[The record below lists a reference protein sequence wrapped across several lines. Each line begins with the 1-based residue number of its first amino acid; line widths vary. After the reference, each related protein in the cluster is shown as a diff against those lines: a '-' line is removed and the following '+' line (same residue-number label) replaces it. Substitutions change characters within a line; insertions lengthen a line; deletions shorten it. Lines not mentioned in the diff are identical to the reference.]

1 MTKNNA
7 KRYTIMFFLVSALF
21 YSFNVQ
27 AENNYKNRSLS
38 ERVDRLER
46 LLSSQKQLA
55 LLNRLQQLQQDNQQL
70 RAFLEEQ
77 NNTIR
82 LLGQQQKQHYAD
94 FTRRLNQLEAGNT
107 PFIIEED
114 QTIKSK
120 PQTVVEGKT
129 EQEAYQSAYNELRS
143 GQYSQAKD
151 SLSAFIQYYPDG
163 HYAHLAQ
170 YWIAEASF
178 AQHDYK
184 QAIID
189 YQRLLDNYPGSPK
202 KAEAELKKANSYYK
216 LGNINSARNALKQLL
231 IHYPNTIEAGQ
242 AKRLLNKL

>member
-7 KRYTIMFFLVSALF
+7 KRYTIIIFLVSALVC
-21 YSFNVQ
+21 SLNVQ

-46 LLSSQKQLA
+46 LISSQKQLA

-82 LLGQQQKQHYAD
+82 LLGQQQKQHYTD
-94 FTRRLNQLEAGNT
+94 FIRRLNQLETGNT
-107 PFIIEED
+107 LFIIEED
-114 QTIKSK
+114 KTLKSK
-120 PQTVVEGKT
+120 AQAVVEGKT

-143 GQYSQAKD
+143 GHYSQAKD
-151 SLSAFIQYYPDG
+151 SLPALIQYYPDG

-184 QAIID
+184 QAIMD

-216 LGNINSARNALKQLL
+216 LGNISSARNALKQLL